1 MKQGWVYVLTNQGMP
16 GLIKIGFTKNLPQE
30 RARELYGTGVAYP
43 FEVAY
48 QVCCYHYPQV
58 ERKVH
63 AQLSDKRVNG
73 GREFFACPVEE
84 AAQVIRQCAGKNL
97 ISAQDLRTGEVWQN
111 KPADKPSKKTSVQTA
126 SHHWRIRHYH
136 LIGGG
141 LALVIIWLAWLG
153 FRSAGEMVELSEA
166 QQVTGY
172 VSGKIGKEDINI
184 RACPST
190 ECGVIS
196 VLPANQN
203 IQIKPLTRTAKNWVY
218 AEFQG
223 DVCYPEHYERGQGCR
238 LWAQNNIVEGWVYAD
253 NLAGQNIKPAK
264 RSDSLFDSLF

>member
-48 QVCCYHYPQV
+48 QVCCHHYPQV
-58 ERKVH
+58 EREVH
-63 AQLSDKRVNG
+63 AQLSGMRVNG
-73 GREFFACPVEE
+73 GREFFACSVEE

-97 ISAQDLRTGEVWQN
+97 ITAQDLRTGEVWQN
-111 KPADKPSKKTSVQTA
+111 KTVNKPSEQTSIQTA
-126 SHHWRIRHYH
+126 SPHWRIRHY

-141 LALVIIWLAWLG
+141 LFLVIVWLAWLG
-153 FRSAGEMVELSEA
+153 FRRAEEAVELSEA
-166 QQVTGY
+166 QQIMGY
-172 VSGKIGKEDINI
+172 VAGKIGNEDINM
-184 RACPST
+184 RACSST

-203 IQIKPLTRTAKNWVY
+203 IQIKSNTRTAKNWVY

-238 LWAQNNIVEGWVYAD
+238 SWAQNNIVEGWVYAN
-253 NLAGQNIKPAK
+253 NLAGQNAKLPK

>member
-48 QVCCYHYPQV
+48 QVCCHHYPQV
-58 ERKVH
+58 EHEVH
-63 AQLSDKRVNG
+63 AQLSGMRVNG
-73 GREFFACPVEE
+73 GREFFACSVEE
-84 AAQVIRQCAGKNL
+84 AAQVIRQCVGKNL

-111 KPADKPSKKTSVQTA
+111 KTVNKLSEQTSIQTA
-126 SHHWRIRHYH
+126 SPHWRIRHY

-141 LALVIIWLAWLG
+141 LFLVIVWLAWLG
-153 FRSAGEMVELSEA
+153 FRRAEEAVELSEA
-166 QQVTGY
+166 QQVMGY
-172 VSGKIGKEDINI
+172 VAGKIGNEDINM
-184 RACPST
+184 RACSST

-196 VLPANQN
+196 ALPANQN
-203 IQIKPLTRTAKNWVY
+203 IQIKPNTRTAKNWVY

-238 LWAQNNIVEGWVYAD
+238 SWAQNNIVEGWVYAN
-253 NLAGQNIKPAK
+253 NLAGQNAKLSK